1 MSIMSMETQ
10 KSYVENISS
19 LSLPLLLPAIVFLL
33 FFFSFFPSFSSF
45 SSFSHPSLCSSSFF
59 SKVTTLSCTQ
69 ADGCPGLPDRDSHLC
84 RSGSQGDISK
94 HIPHHKSIYLII
106 RSALQFR
113 ERFTATKNTGHLLLS

>member
-1 MSIMSMETQ
+1 MSITSMKTQ

-19 LSLPLLLPAIVFLL
+19 LSLPLLLPAVVFPL
-33 FFFSFFPSFSSF
+33 FFSFFPSFSSF
-45 SSFSHPSLCSSSFF
+45 SSFSHPSLCSSSFS
-59 SKVTTLSCTQ
+59 SKVTTPSCTQ
-69 ADGCPGLPDRDSHLC
+69 ADGCPGLPDRESHLC

-113 ERFTATKNTGHLLLS
+113 ERFTATKNTGHLSLS